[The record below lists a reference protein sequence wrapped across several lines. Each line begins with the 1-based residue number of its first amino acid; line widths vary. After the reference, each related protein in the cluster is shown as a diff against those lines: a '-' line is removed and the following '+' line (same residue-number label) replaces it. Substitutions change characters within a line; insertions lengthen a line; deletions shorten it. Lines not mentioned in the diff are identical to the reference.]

1 MIRHAASRLFLV
13 LLTVATL
20 PAAGAKAEVVVRK
33 SITYFT
39 VKGATAEQLDD
50 QLSRHGPK
58 TLASPMRHPGAT
70 RIKFGGSVTYAETG
84 HLCRVDKVRVT
95 LSTQLILPRWNR
107 PKSASP
113 GLAMIWNTL
122 AADIKRHEERH
133 AEIARNHARQM
144 EKTFSRLGPE
154 RSCKVLQARVAEA
167 SRLALA
173 DHDSDQAR
181 FDRIEAANFESRMER
196 LMRYRMSNRSA
207 QD

>member
-1 MIRHAASRLFLV
+1 MTRSAASRLFLV
-13 LLTVATL
+13 LLATATL
-20 PAAGAKAEVVVRK
+20 FSTGANAEVAIRK
-33 SITYFT
+33 SIRYFT

-50 QLSRHGPK
+50 ALSRHGPK

-84 HLCRVDKVRVT
+84 RLCRVDKVLIT

-107 PKSASP
+107 PKNASK

-133 AEIARNHARQM
+133 AEIARDHARQM
-144 EKTFSRLGPE
+144 EKSFSRLGPE
-154 RSCKVLQARVAEA
+154 RSCKVLQARVAEV
-167 SRLALA
+167 SRQELD
-173 DHDSDQAR
+173 DHDRDQAR
-181 FDRIEAANFESRMER
+181 FDRIEAANFESRMTR
-196 LMRYRMSNRSA
+196 LMRYRLSGRSA